1 VTAASRA
8 PTGRSNM
15 PTTAVGGSAG
25 CVITRA
31 SSAAGLGSSTGAVGV
46 GAGMAASSLDRCG
59 TGGRGG
65 ATGSRAALGLGGAIV
80 ASRWMCGV
88 MSESGGGV
96 NLIAVAVLMKVI
108 DWCRGAGVE
117 VTRAPTPTITTIA
130 ARCTPALATI
140 PVFGR
145 RSRGAAANS
154 RSMQRDTLGQ
164 GCCHDRAPRTRG
176 GWQRAANREVG
187 FGGGLQISKSRTG
200 FQHARVASSA

>member
-1 VTAASRA
+1 METRGATTRSKPPGCAAAPPAPRTTRFSVASNPATRTAAVTAASRA

-154 RSMQRDTLGQ
+154 RSMQRDT
-164 GCCHDRAPRTRG
+164 P
-176 GWQRAANREVG
+176 W
-187 FGGGLQISKSRTG
+187 
-200 FQHARVASSA
+200 ARLLP